1 MAVTIRKHQSP
12 RWFQRART
20 ITSRAE
26 PLLFLFF
33 AGALTLFVARYFF
46 SSVRL
51 QTLFAEY
58 SAAGAK
64 TVDPGKTLGP
74 WSAPLDDV
82 FIHFDFARSVAR
94 GHPFEWSEGGGY
106 SSGGTSLL
114 YPFVLAIGYRLG
126 FVGLELMEWAAV
138 IACVSVFAL
147 LIASRRAFRELPIAA
162 SYLAPPAVLG
172 IGALCWSLF
181 SGMEVAFYL
190 AVWGGA
196 FIAWDD
202 LTTEDDPTRLTAKAA
217 LLGVWG
223 AMLVG
228 TRPEAAVTVAVL
240 SLSAA
245 YFLRRFGRRSGARV
259 VVLSAV
265 PGALVVLAGMVANYV
280 MTGETTAAGALAKLE
295 YYHPHLTNFQVLKSW
310 GNFFYYQVG
319 RLSNYHFA
327 TVIPFGWIPWLFAI
341 AALVYPETRRPA
353 VLLWFSIFSWFAV
366 VALNG
371 QVRWQNERYSMPAVA
386 WLMLAAALGVGALL
400 KSALAAP
407 REGKRAALGALAVTL
422 VALFVGFQAK
432 RYRHQIWFFGR
443 AGKNILEQHMR
454 VGTALRY
461 GFDTPPRRVLLG
473 DAGAI
478 PYVSDLP
485 ALDVIGLGG
494 YRGLPFARATR
505 MNIAAAAELIEHI
518 DRADRPDVFALYP
531 SWWGDFPD
539 WFGRRIA
546 EVPIRGNVICGS
558 PSKVIYKADWSAL
571 EGSSTPV
578 TLAEGERV
586 LWELDSGDL
595 LSERAS
601 DYRQIPARPAF
612 VSPRILPDPR
622 NPARD
627 LFDAARSI
635 SPGVSERFTL
645 RKLSPGKPLRLLVR
659 SANANSQRIPIVA
672 GGKSLG
678 YVDLP
683 GGVGWAESSIELP
696 PPESDELVI
705 EIGPTRHERSLFHF
719 WAVGRP

>member
-1 MAVTIRKHQSP
+1 MAVTNRKHQSP

-20 ITSRAE
+20 ILSRGE
-26 PLLFLFF
+26 PLLFLVF

-46 SSVRL
+46 SSIRL

-64 TVDPGKTLGP
+64 AVDATKTAGP

-82 FIHFDFARSVAR
+82 FIHFDFARSIAR

-114 YPFVLAIGYRLG
+114 YPFVLAIGYRAG
-126 FVGLELMEWAAV
+126 FVGLELMEWAGV

-147 LIASRRAFRELPIAA
+147 LVASRRAFRELPIAT
-162 SYLAPPAVLG
+162 SYLAPPALLG

-190 AVWGGA
+190 ALWGGA
-196 FIAWDD
+196 YLAWDD
-202 LTTEDDPTRLTAKAA
+202 LTTEVDSSRFTAKAL
-217 LLGVWG
+217 LLGLWG
-223 AMLVG
+223 AALVSA
-228 TRPEAAVTVAVL
+228 RPEGAVTVAVC

-245 YFLRRFGRRSGARV
+245 FFLRRFGRRACVRV
-259 VVLSAV
+259 VVLSAI
-265 PGALVVLAGMVANYV
+265 PGVLVVAASMITNYV
-280 MTGETTAAGALAKLE
+280 MTGDATAAGALAKLE
-295 YYHPHLTNFQVLKSW
+295 YYHPHLTSFEVLKSW
-310 GNFFYYQVG
+310 GNFLYYQVG

-327 TVIPFGWIPWLFAI
+327 TVIPFGWIPWLFAL
-341 AALVYPETRRPA
+341 AALVSPKTRRPA
-353 VLLWFSIFSWFAV
+353 ALLWLSIFTWFLV

-386 WLMLAAALGVGALL
+386 WLMLAAALGLGAIFQ
-400 KSALAAP
+400 SFFEAP
-407 REGKRAALGALAVTL
+407 RDRKRATVGGLAVVL
-422 VALFVGFQAK
+422 VLLFAGFQAK

-443 AGKNILEQHMR
+443 ASKNILEQHMR

-494 YRGLPFARATR
+494 YRGYPFARATR
-505 MNIAAAAELIEHI
+505 LNIAAAAELIEHI
-518 DRADRPDVFALYP
+518 ERGDRPDVFALYP
-531 SWWGDFPD
+531 TWWGDFPD
-539 WFGRRIA
+539 WFGRRIV

-558 PSKVIYKADWSAL
+558 STKVIYKADWSAL
-571 EGSSTPV
+571 EGSATPV
-578 TLAEGERV
+578 TLAKGERV

-601 DYRQIPARPAF
+601 NYRQIPSRPAY
-612 VSPRILPDPR
+612 VAPRVLPDPR

-635 SPGVSERFTL
+635 APGVSERFTL
-645 RKLSPGKPLRLLVR
+645 RGLSPGKPLRLLVR
-659 SANANSQRIPIVA
+659 TANPHSQRIPITA
-672 GGKSLG
+672 AGKSLG
-678 YVDLP
+678 YLDVP
-683 GGVGWAESSIELP
+683 GADGWAESSIELP
-696 PPESDELVI
+696 PPASDELVI
-705 EIGPTRHERSLFHF
+705 EIGPTRYERSLFHF